1 MTVLLLS
8 IVAVFFKSLSVATLA
23 EGMMQ
28 DAWNYY
34 SSKGGSTATK
44 KVAVFDNNDIRR
56 LSEVSRYGWYGSL
69 YTSGVSRI
77 GSLGGPGPTL
87 YMYL

>member
-34 SSKGGSTATK
+34 SSKGATE